1 MSFQVR
7 LNSFFLFF
15 LIIFISHS
23 PPPPS
28 LSLSLQPSP
37 VVATILYHSMPQFSK
52 HLPILSPLSHSYSME
67 IPREGFD
74 GQYLGYNAVYAS
86 PCYQVCEFI
95 WCSIHISQTNPNIAM
110 CGNLRNIVNI
120 FVLFFFL
127 FVLMNIWIV

>member
-7 LNSFFLFF
+7 LNFFFFL
-15 LIIFISHS
+15 LFISHS
-23 PPPPS
+23 PPPPLS
-28 LSLSLQPSP
+28 LSLSPQPSP

-74 GQYLGYNAVYAS
+74 GQYLGYNVVYAS

-120 FVLFFFL
+120 FVFVFVFVFFLFFFL
-127 FVLMNIWIV
+127 F